1 MARHIKIPGY
11 ELIFSFA
18 RAGGPGGQNVNK
30 VETKV
35 TVLFYFSQSG
45 ALTPIEKAM
54 VASSPL
60 VKRFLN
66 AEGAI
71 VVSSQIHR
79 SQVRNREEVVAAL
92 HKLIQKAL
100 EKKRPRIP
108 TSKTKGSDRKRLDS
122 KKHRSSTKAFRG
134 RIGGSEE

>member
-1 MARHIKIPGY
+1 MARHVKIPGY
-11 ELIFSFA
+11 ELLFSFA

-45 ALTPIEKAM
+45 ALSPIEKAM
-54 VASSPL
+54 LASSPMI
-60 VKRFLN
+60 RRYLN

-71 VVSSQIHR
+71 AISSQVHR
-79 SQVRNREEVVAAL
+79 SQVRNREEVVAVL
-92 HKLIQKAL
+92 HRVIAKAL

-108 TSKTKGSDRKRLDS
+108 TAKTPGSNRRRLDS
-122 KKHRSSTKAFRG
+122 KKHRGSAKSSRR
-134 RIGGSEE
+134 RIQRDDD